1 MNKIRIIIGLEEIG
15 MMFLV
20 FPIMGILI
28 LPQLIGMGFFGIVMA
43 FIFIP
48 GTLVVEG
55 FILDRLDEL
64 RTKDKK
70 KCMSS
75 SVPSSG
81 VDEVGHS
88 SIKKRGFK

>member
-1 MNKIRIIIGLEEIG
+1 
-15 MMFLV
+15 
-20 FPIMGILI
+20 
-28 LPQLIGMGFFGIVMA
+28 MA